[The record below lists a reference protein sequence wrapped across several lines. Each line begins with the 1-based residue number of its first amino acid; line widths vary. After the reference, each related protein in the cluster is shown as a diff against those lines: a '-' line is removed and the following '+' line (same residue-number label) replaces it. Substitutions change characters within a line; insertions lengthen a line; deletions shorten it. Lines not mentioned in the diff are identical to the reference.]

1 MKNRF
6 YGKALPGVKAS
17 ALAGHLIVLEGGDG
31 SGRTTQLTMLRDA
44 LGRLGYPTAEFG
56 LKRSELVGEHLQQA
70 MQTNILCHTTLSL
83 FYATDFY
90 DQLERQVIPAL
101 RAGFV
106 VIADRYIYT
115 LIARDIVRGGELD
128 WNRSLYAMALV
139 PDMVVNLKVAPKTLA
154 ERSFLKKGTLDFWES
169 GKDIETSGDLYECF
183 TTYQGKIER
192 TFKQLEKAYDFVN
205 VNGERHPLAVH
216 EDIFTR
222 VKSCLKAPK
231 QRATAR
237 ASAGVAR

>member
-6 YGKALPGVKAS
+6 YGKALPRIKTGL
-17 ALAGHLIVLEGGDG
+17 LAGYLIVLEGGDG

-70 MQTNILCHTTLSL
+70 MQTNIICHTTLSL

-90 DQLERQVIPAL
+90 DQLERHIIPAM

-115 LIARDIVRGGELD
+115 LIARDIVRGGDLE
-128 WNRSLYAMALV
+128 WNKSLYAMALE
-139 PDMVVNLKVAPKTLA
+139 PDMIINLKVSPKTLA

-169 GKDIETSGDLYECF
+169 GKDIESSGDLYECF

-192 TFKQLEKAYDFVN
+192 AFKQLEKVYNFIG
-205 VNGERHPLAVH
+205 VNGEKHPIAVH
-216 EDIFTR
+216 EDIFNR
-222 VKSCLKAPK
+222 VKARIKTPK
-231 QRATAR
+231 ERS
-237 ASAGVAR
+237 SAIR